1 MQVVNKVLRE
11 MAEEGKELTFSAFK
25 YQLNSQNFAKGQS
38 GPLNMR
44 LRLLESFLDID
55 HDDFFSPWAPR
66 RSNTNR
72 EKTTGNVAWEF
83 KKGTLTIIDLSCP
96 FVDENDAC
104 ALFNICLGIFLER
117 RDKGGRI
124 IALDE
129 AHKVCS
135 TYPWV
140 LPYSTLAGCRC

>member
-1 MQVVNKVLRE
+1 
-11 MAEEGKELTFSAFK
+11 
-25 YQLNSQNFAKGQS
+25 
-38 GPLNMR
+38 MR

-55 HDDFFSPWAPR
+55 KDDFSHWAPR
-66 RSNTNR
+66 KSNTKR
-72 EKTTGNVAWEF
+72 EKTTGNDAWKF
-83 KKGTLTIIDLSCP
+83 KEGTLTIIDLSCP

-129 AHKVCS
+129 AHKVGTIC
-135 TYPWV
+135 P
-140 LPYSTLAGCRC
+140 